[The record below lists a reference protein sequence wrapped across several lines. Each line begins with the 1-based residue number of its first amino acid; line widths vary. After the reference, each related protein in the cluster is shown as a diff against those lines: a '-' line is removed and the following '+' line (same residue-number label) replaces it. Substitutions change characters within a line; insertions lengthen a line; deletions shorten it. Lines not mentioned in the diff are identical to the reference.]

1 MIIKGKSRSNAKQL
15 ATYLLRADP
24 RYGAEKVTV
33 LEVHSAAPNLIEA
46 FRDWEAVGEGT
57 RGDKPLYH
65 AQISPAPQYADAM
78 TADQWKRSADILA
91 RELGLEQQPR
101 AIVVHDGNGRPHAHV
116 VWQRTDVDTM
126 KLVDDGWNY
135 RAHERASAALENE
148 FGHEPVPG
156 KHAKRD
162 REKQPEIPKES
173 YNQTDRMIAERT
185 GITKEERI
193 AHTTALQ
200 QASDSGQAF
209 KAALEDAGY
218 VLAQGDRGYVMVDGT
233 GTPFALSRYVDG
245 MKAKDVKAFMADVPL
260 DGLPTVEE
268 AKALQAE
275 RKQVDVS
282 SVSIDKTAPAAD
294 IEPLQVDNL
303 PAQVA
308 PEEPLKSKF
317 VPQLDAIPA
326 APADAAQT
334 QPPQPDPQEVALRRA
349 LAERQDKE
357 RNALIERQA
366 AEAAR
371 TAENIDREIREK
383 LAALD
388 AMQQAARDRMA
399 REQSEQTAGLKGIL
413 ARLSP
418 AKTARAQEQRRQ
430 DMQDLIDKQ
439 TDVRIDRL
447 KELQQ
452 AKGIDMD
459 DLTARH
465 EQQQREQQ
473 ERFKQEEERYIRD
486 RMEAL
491 RIQAEIDA
499 ARLKEQS
506 KFLGQGEGSG
516 EDPPP
521 PKLVK

>member
-1 MIIKGKSRSNAKQL
+1 MDAQQ
-15 ATYLLRADP
+15 
-24 RYGAEKVTV
+24 
-33 LEVHSAAPNLIEA
+33 EVHSLGRQLKGVKAAQLRE
-46 FRDWEAVGEGT
+46 
-57 RGDKPLYH
+57 YM
-65 AQISPAPQYADAM
+65 AP
-78 TADQWKRSADILA
+78 I
-91 RELGLEQQPR
+91 
-101 AIVVHDGNGRPHAHV
+101 
-116 VWQRTDVDTM
+116 
-126 KLVDDGWNY
+126 
-135 RAHERASAALENE
+135 
-148 FGHEPVPG
+148 
-156 KHAKRD
+156 D
-162 REKQPEIPKES
+162 RES
-173 YNQTDRMIAERT
+173 
-185 GITKEERI
+185 
-193 AHTTALQ
+193 
-200 QASDSGQAF
+200 
-209 KAALEDAGY
+209 
-218 VLAQGDRGYVMVDGT
+218 
-233 GTPFALSRYVDG
+233 
-245 MKAKDVKAFMADVPL
+245 
-260 DGLPTVEE
+260 LPTVEE

-275 RKQVDVS
+275 KVKVD
-282 SVSIDKTAPAAD
+282 TAKHQLDTP
-294 IEPLQVDNL
+294 EPIVD
-303 PAQVA
+303 PEKPQVA
-308 PEEPLKSKF
+308 TPSQPPKSKF

-326 APADAAQT
+326 AP
-334 QPPQPDPQEVALRRA
+334 QPDPQKVALRRA

-357 RNALIERQA
+357 RTALIERQA
-366 AEAAR
+366 AEVAR

-399 REQSEQTAGLKGIL
+399 REQAEQTAGLKGIM

-418 AKTARAQEQRRQ
+418 AKAARAQEQRRQ

-465 EQQQREQQ
+465 EQQLREQQ

-499 ARLKEQS
+499 ERLKEQS